1 MTNIA
6 ASIFIWSSFGASAFV
21 SVMFLVNLL
30 FFRKAT
36 RRVGPASIAS
46 AGPPDGSFID
56 ESVTAGGPTLR
67 WSHPTN
73 AINISVLIPARNEA
87 LRIGPLLDSVLTSEG
102 VTCEICV
109 LDDESQD
116 GTDAIV
122 EMYSRRHPNVRL
134 LKGIP
139 VPDGWSG
146 KQFACCQLAQQAKF
160 EELVFLDADV
170 ALSKDALQRAV
181 TQRRRINADLLSGFP
196 RQRVITIG
204 EQLLIPLI
212 HLILLCFLPFGLMRW
227 TRMTGAAAGCGQF
240 FLTTKQAYGLSGGH
254 SSIRKSLHDGIML
267 PRAYRM
273 SGLKTDLF
281 DAADLAQCRMYT
293 SFEETW
299 SGLLKNAREGFAKMP
314 LLPVMTVLML
324 LAFVGPVICA
334 AGLSLGLVATEFFEI
349 VVAACLLSYLPRV
362 LCCLMFDRAWFAC
375 LLNPVSI
382 LLFLVIQWTAWI
394 RKTRGKGVQWRQ
406 RSYKVAPS

>member
-1 MTNIA
+1 MTSIA

-36 RRVGPASIAS
+36 VPISRNAPASGS
-46 AGPPDGSFID
+46 ARQPD
-56 ESVTAGGPTLR
+56 AGALR
-67 WSHPTN
+67 LIENGDRSG
-73 AINISVLIPARNEA
+73 ICVSVLIPARNEA
-87 LRIGPLLDSVLTSEG
+87 MRIGPLLDSVLTSEG
-102 VTCEICV
+102 VTSEICV

-122 EMYSRRHPNVRL
+122 EVYSRRHSNVRL
-134 LKGIP
+134 LKGVP

-146 KQFACCQLAQQAKF
+146 KQFACYQLAQQAKF
-160 EELVFLDADV
+160 DELVFLDADV
-170 ALSKDALQRAV
+170 ALSKDALLRAI

-196 RQRVITIG
+196 RQRVITMG

-299 SGLLKNAREGFAKMP
+299 SGLLKNAGEGFAKMP

-324 LAFVGPVICA
+324 LAFVCPVICA
-334 AGLSLGLVATEFFEI
+334 AALSLGLVTSDLFQI

-362 LCCLMFDRAWFAC
+362 LCCLMFDRAWLAC

-406 RSYKVAPS
+406 RSYKVATS